1 MQQLAAD
8 KLSAA
13 AELFRRYRDPIFG
26 YLYRRCLG
34 DRQLAEDIL
43 QDCFERVIKYRSGFR
58 SGHTFRSWVYT
69 IARNCHQDR
78 LKRQQK
84 RSEMESDAAFVLPS
98 LLTAG
103 RQAQVGNDSLN
114 RMIAEEE
121 ADHRR
126 EAWKALPNKYREVV
140 DLAWNR
146 GLKYAEIAEV
156 LGLSVANVKVRMHR
170 ACQQLRANYHQI
182 ES

>member
-1 MQQLAAD
+1 MDPSDEELMQQLAAD
-8 KLSAA
+8 RLSAA

-34 DRQLAEDIL
+34 NRQLAEDVL
-43 QDCFERVIKYRSGFR
+43 QDCFERVIKYRHGFR
-58 SGHTFRSWVYT
+58 SGYSFRSWVFT

-78 LKRQQK
+78 VKRQQL
-84 RSEMESDAAFVLPS
+84 RSKTESDAAFGLP
-98 LLTAG
+98 
-103 RQAQVGNDSLN
+103 QVGDHSLN
-114 RMIAEEE
+114 RMIATEE
-121 ADHRR
+121 ADQRR
-126 EAWKALPNKYREVV
+126 EAWKALPGKYREVV
-140 DLAWNR
+140 DLAWSQ

-170 ACQQLRANYHQI
+170 ACKQLKANYHEL